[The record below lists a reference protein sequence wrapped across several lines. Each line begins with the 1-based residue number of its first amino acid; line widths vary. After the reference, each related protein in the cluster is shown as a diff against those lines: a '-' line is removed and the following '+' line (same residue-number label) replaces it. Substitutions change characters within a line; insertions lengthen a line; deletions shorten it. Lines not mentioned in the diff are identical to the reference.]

1 MEKLTWEHSI
11 HEFLSQAASAQPT
24 PGGGSVA
31 SLAAALASSMTSM
44 AARLSQGDKY
54 TEHLSQTDEAVG
66 LLEQLTG
73 TCEQL
78 MQADIAAFDGYMQAI
93 RLSKTTDEEK
103 QARRQAI
110 DAAAAKAIEVPLQLA
125 RLCRDGMRCTR
136 SLAGIC
142 NPHVISDLG
151 IGAILFEAAAQ
162 SAGLTVEIN
171 LASIRDSAQKAQYAE
186 DLAALI
192 HEITDLRSEALAVT
206 RSRIGS

>member
-1 MEKLTWEHSI
+1 MENLTWNHSI
-11 HEFLSQAASAQPT
+11 HEFLSQAASSQPT

-44 AARLSQGDKY
+44 AARLSQGDKFK
-54 TEHLSQTDEAVG
+54 EHLSQTDEAIG
-66 LLEQLTG
+66 LLEQLTV

-78 MQADIAAFDGYMQAI
+78 MHADIAAFDGYMEAI
-93 RLSKTTDEEK
+93 RLPKTTDEEK

-110 DAAAAKAIEVPLQLA
+110 DAAAVEAIEVPLQLA

-192 HEITDLRSEALAVT
+192 REITELRSEALSIT
-206 RSRIGS
+206 RSRIGT